1 MPAIRLFLAALT
13 LSVVAPALL
22 QAQEAVDFKNLS
34 DEAIANWGQ
43 SQHVF
48 QGKLTA
54 IVPGPVALTFPPIY
68 NYRLTFQVTSVLRG
82 STAAAKPVT
91 CFYSVRQ
98 KSQPE
103 FPEGK
108 ECLVAAE
115 TSRGS
120 LKAVRLEKLATG
132 NLNDAR
138 FATMLPLG
146 WSFRDGKLSSPW
158 AALGKE
164 AWPASQRKSGF
175 LACSQTGRPVLLAG
189 PDVQFT
195 VAPVPPV
202 KKVKFSNPDG
212 DGQYKITLSNTT
224 DKPVTVPAL
233 RSAKGKLLWLE
244 SIVILCQ
251 KTTYP
256 APGSQGLSSPTEPV
270 VLKPG
275 ESVST
280 VVNALTLQGPE
291 WPRGGYR
298 IAFQFCLGEQ
308 SNVQSFYYLSRHHD
322 PIREKLL
329 KKAP

>member
-1 MPAIRLFLAALT
+1 MPFIRLILAALT
-13 LSVVAPALL
+13 LSVVTATLL
-22 QAQEAVDFKNLS
+22 QAQEAIDFENLS
-34 DEAIANWGQ
+34 DEAISNWGQ

-54 IVPGPVALTFPPIY
+54 VIPGPVGRSFPPVY
-68 NYRLTFQVTSVLRG
+68 TYRLTFQVTSVLRG
-82 STAAAKPVT
+82 STPAAKPVT

-98 KSQPE
+98 KSPPE

-108 ECLVAAE
+108 ECLIAAE

-120 LKAVRLEKLATG
+120 LKAVRFEKLAAG
-132 NLNDAR
+132 NVNDAR

-158 AALGKE
+158 TALGKG
-164 AWPASQRKSGF
+164 AWPASQRESGF
-175 LACSQTGRPVLLAG
+175 LTCSQTGRPVLLAG
-189 PDVQFT
+189 PKVQFT

-202 KKVKFSNPDG
+202 KEVKFTNPDG
-212 DGQYKITLSNTT
+212 DGQYKITLRNTT
-224 DKPVTVPAL
+224 DKPLTVPAL
-233 RSAKGKLLWLE
+233 RRAKGKLLWSE
-244 SIVILCQ
+244 SLVILCQ
-251 KTTYP
+251 KKAYP
-256 APGSQGLSSPTEPV
+256 MPGSEGLSATTEAA

-280 VVNALTLQGPE
+280 VVNALALKGPE

-308 SNVQSFYYLSRHHD
+308 SNVQSFYYMSRHHD
-322 PIREKLL
+322 PIREKVL
-329 KKAP
+329 KTAP

>member
-1 MPAIRLFLAALT
+1 MPLMRLIISALT
-13 LSVVAPALL
+13 LTVVAPALL
-22 QAQEAVDFKNLS
+22 AAQDSIDFKNLS

-54 IVPGPVALTFPPIY
+54 IIPGPVARSFPPIY

-82 STAAAKPVT
+82 STPAAKPVT
-91 CFYSVRQ
+91 CFYSIRQ
-98 KSQPE
+98 KSPPE

-120 LKAVRLEKLATG
+120 LKAVRFEKVAAG

-138 FATMLPLG
+138 FATTLPLG
-146 WSFRDGKLSSPW
+146 WRFQDGKLSSPW
-158 AALGKE
+158 IGFGKQ
-164 AWPASQRKSGF
+164 AWPASQRESGF

-189 PDVQFT
+189 SKVQFT
-195 VAPVPPV
+195 VAPLPPV
-202 KKVKFSNPDG
+202 KEVKFSNPDG
-212 DGQYKITLSNTT
+212 DGLYKITLKNATKKS
-224 DKPVTVPAL
+224 VAVPAL
-233 RSAKGKLLWLE
+233 RSAKGKLLWSE
-244 SIVILCQ
+244 SLVILCQ
-251 KTTYP
+251 NKNNP
-256 APGSQGLSSPTEPV
+256 VPGSEGLTTATEPA

-280 VVNALTLQGPE
+280 VVNALALTGPE

-308 SNVQSFYYLSRHHD
+308 SNVQSFYYMSRHHD
-322 PIREKLL
+322 PIRDQLL
-329 KKAP
+329 KQAP